1 VIRAVLRFAAFP
13 FFAFVLPAGG
23 LVLLRGRTGPTA
35 ATLVPLVAGVALIAL
50 LERVIPYDRSWN
62 RSRGDVALDAIYL
75 LLTLAVSSL
84 TQATVTT
91 AASSVAA
98 RIGLELWPASWATAI
113 QVALALLISDLGL
126 YLVHRA
132 SHESDGFLWRIH
144 SVHHSADRMY
154 WLNGG
159 RFHPANVVYNVAL
172 KASPL
177 ALLGAPQETIVVA
190 GLVSALQSFVTHANL
205 DLRAGPFNRLMS
217 TPEVHRWHHARDV
230 RDANANYGGTLVLW
244 DVLFGTWSL
253 PPRRLEGEAVGLQDA
268 REYPR
273 DLGGQLRFPLPT
285 LPRRFL
291 PCLMWRVRCCPV
303 GR

>member
-1 VIRAVLRFAAFP
+1 MIPAVLRFTAFP
-13 FFAFVLPAGG
+13 FFAFVVPAGG
-23 LVLLRGRTGPTA
+23 LVLLRGGAGPTA
-35 ATLVPLVAGVALIAL
+35 ATLIPLVAGVALIAL
-50 LERVIPYDRSWN
+50 LERVIPYEPSWN
-62 RSRGDVALDAIYL
+62 LPRGDIGLDSIYL
-75 LLTLAVSSL
+75 VLTLAASSV
-84 TQATVTT
+84 TQTIVTT
-91 AASSVAA
+91 AATGLAA
-98 RIGLELWPASWATAI
+98 WTALALWPAGWALAA

-126 YLVHRA
+126 YLIHRA
-132 SHESDGFLWRIH
+132 SHESAGLLWRIH

-230 RDANANYGGTLVLW
+230 RDASANYGGTLVLW

-253 PPRRLEGEAVGLQDA
+253 PHRRLEGEAVGLQDA
-268 REYPR
+268 RGYPS
-273 DLGGQLRFPLPT
+273 DLRGQLRFPLPP
-285 LPRRFL
+285 LAGRFL
-291 PCLMWRVRCCPV
+291 PRLTSRVPCCPV